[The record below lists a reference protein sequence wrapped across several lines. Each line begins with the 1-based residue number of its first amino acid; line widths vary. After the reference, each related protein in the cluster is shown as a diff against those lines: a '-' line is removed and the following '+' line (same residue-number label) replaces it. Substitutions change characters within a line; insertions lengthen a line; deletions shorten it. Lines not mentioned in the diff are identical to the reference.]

1 MKNNLK
7 EIALKTMSTGILT
20 ATAFGSV
27 FAAEETGAG
36 NVAAREDIKVGAP
49 GVGIDNLG
57 NFISA
62 LIRASIII
70 AALLTFAYLI
80 WGGIQWLTSG
90 GDKSAYEA
98 ARGRI
103 TAALIG
109 LAIVA
114 AAYAI
119 MLIIGTF
126 FNVDILGDG
135 LNFGNANVAN

>member
-1 MKNNLK
+1 MISHNDLKN
-7 EIALKTMSTGILT
+7 LT
-20 ATAFGSV
+20 IRA
-27 FAAEETGAG
+27 
-36 NVAAREDIKVGAP
+36 VGATTLMLSS
-49 GVGIDNLG
+49 VGAAFATSHDKALEVKAPTLGITNLG

-126 FNVDILGDG
+126 FNVDILGSG
-135 LNFGNANVAN
+135 LNFGNANLPN